1 MNFCL
6 FNGILSAAIIIFRRS
21 KIWPAGASSNCI
33 LPLLICFMIFFFLKT
48 FPYFLAQDTLGY
60 SYTFPAPSLEYTIF
74 CKEPWFPLVVSCIQK
89 PRHENKM
96 CSLLLG
102 FYCSWLL
109 SEKTYR
115 RHTHTCSSFSRVPFS
130 FPLLICNCLPWET
143 WLPLSSKYSSTA
155 WSPCI

>member
-6 FNGILSAAIIIFRRS
+6 FNGIYL
-21 KIWPAGASSNCI
+21 
-33 LPLLICFMIFFFLKT
+33 LPSLFSGGPRFGQQELLQTVFCLFWYVPWFFFFLKT